1 MSLHYIEDDKN
12 DVLTRPIG
20 IIMVIIGNY
29 SDIGYNLII
38 NMQNLGGLFCSI
50 CLDYF
55 CKPVAAIC
63 GHSFC

>member
-1 MSLHYIEDDKN
+1 MIKMMYWPGL
-12 DVLTRPIG
+12 LA